1 MLLEPEQPVWFLLN
15 HSNEEFMKDIRILLT
30 GNPNVGKTT
39 LFNSICGVHQH
50 TGNYPGVTVEIKEG
64 KRQINEYSLIVSDLP
79 GTYSLS
85 AFTPDEQVARDA
97 LLTSHPDAVVQIID
111 ATNVERNLFLT
122 TQLMEIG
129 IPMVIALNM
138 CDLADEQGIT
148 IDAECL
154 EKNLKIPVVRIV
166 ARKGEGIDTLI
177 DTIIRVTKEKSSV
190 QSKEIEY
197 PHSVTSHL
205 NEIGSFLTSHS
216 SSLGSL
222 SPQYAAIRLMEGDE
236 HLEKMLHDKGLA
248 IPFIDK
254 ADPAERDGIAEDILL
269 ARYRTAEEIT
279 TCSVKCTMGRV
290 MPADLIDQVLTHRIF
305 GIPIFL
311 SCMWFAFQLTFS
323 ASNPFLVGIEYVFG
337 YFTELMNNV
346 DMDPFIRS
354 FLSDGVIGGVGS
366 VLVFVPSIFVMFLLL
381 SILEDTGYL
390 ARAAFVMD
398 RLMHSVGLH
407 GRSFIPFLIGFG
419 CNVPAIMAT
428 RTLQSKADRIIT
440 IITIPF
446 MSCAARLPVYVLFA
460 GVFFGAAAGNVI
472 FFLYV
477 LGIAVAILSALIFRR
492 LVFKDEPSPFIME
505 LPPYRRPSGFAAAVH
520 MWFKGREY
528 LKRAGLVIFGG
539 VIVVWALATLPVGV
553 EYGSAESL
561 AGIIG
566 QAFQPIFAPLGFN
579 WQLVVGL
586 IFGFIA
592 KEVVVG
598 SLGTL
603 YGGEEML
610 ESSLA
615 ADPTLSSV
623 IALAYM
629 VFVLLYLPCVAAL
642 GVIRQEMGNWKWTGI
657 AIGWGILVAYVF
669 AFIILHVGSLVIGA

>member
-1 MLLEPEQPVWFLLN
+1 
-15 HSNEEFMKDIRILLT
+15 MKDIRILLA

-39 LFNSICGVHQH
+39 LFNSLCGVHQH

-64 KRQINEYSLIVSDLP
+64 KHQINDHSIIVSDLP

-97 LLTSHPDAVVQIID
+97 LLTSSPDAIVQIID

-138 CDLADEQGIT
+138 SDLADEQGIK
-148 IDAECL
+148 IDADCL
-154 EKNLKIPVVRIV
+154 EKNLKVPVVRIV
-166 ARKGEGIDTLI
+166 ARTGEGIEKLVK
-177 DTIIRVTKEKSSV
+177 TIIRVTDKKTSSH
-190 QSKEIEY
+190 KEIEY
-197 PHSVTSHL
+197 PHSVTTHIT
-205 NEIGSFLTSHS
+205 EIGTYLSSHTSL
-216 SSLGSL
+216 LGSL
-222 SPQYAAIRLMEGDE
+222 LPQYAAIRLMEGDE
-236 HLEKMLHDKGLA
+236 HLEKMLHNQGLV

-254 ADPAERDGIAEDILL
+254 SDPAERDGIAEDILL
-269 ARYRTAEEIT
+269 ARYRTAEEVT
-279 TCSVKCTMGRV
+279 TCSVKCTMGQV
-290 MPADLIDQVLTHRIF
+290 NPADLIDLVLTHRYF

-323 ASNPFLVGIEYVFG
+323 ASNPFLVGIEYIFG
-337 YFTELMNNV
+337 YLTEMMNSIE
-346 DMDPFIRS
+346 MDPFIRS

-428 RTLQSKADRIIT
+428 RTLQSRADRIIT

-477 LGIAVAILSALIFRR
+477 LGIIVAILSALVFRR

-505 LPPYRRPSGFAAAVH
+505 LPPYRKPSGFAAGIH
-520 MWFKGREY
+520 MWYKGREY
-528 LKRAGLVIFGG
+528 LKRAGIVIFGG
-539 VIVVWALATLPVGV
+539 VLVVWALATLPAGV
-553 EYGSAESL
+553 EYGSVDSL
-561 AGIIG
+561 AGILG
-566 QAFQPIFAPLGFN
+566 QIFQPLFAPLGFN

-615 ADPTLSSV
+615 ADPIISPV

-642 GVIRQEMGNWKWTGI
+642 GVIRQEMGNWKWTAI
-657 AIGWGILVAYVF
+657 AIGWGIFVAYLF
-669 AFIILHVGSLVIGA
+669 AFITLHVGSVFIGA

>member
-1 MLLEPEQPVWFLLN
+1 MN
-15 HSNEEFMKDIRILLT
+15 DIRILLA

-39 LFNSICGVHQH
+39 LFNSLCGVHQH

-64 KRQINEYSLIVSDLP
+64 KRQVNEHSITVSDLP

-97 LLTSHPDAVVQIID
+97 LLTSRPDAVVQIID

-122 TQLMEIG
+122 TQLLEIG
-129 IPMVIALNM
+129 IPVVIALNM

-154 EKNLKIPVVRIV
+154 EKNLKVPVVRIV
-166 ARKGEGIDTLI
+166 ARTGEGIEELV
-177 DTIIRVTKEKSSV
+177 DTIIRVTSS
-190 QSKEIEY
+190 KTPGNPRELEY
-197 PHSVTSHL
+197 SHSIATHVT
-205 NEIGSFLTSHS
+205 EIGAF
-216 SSLGSL
+216 LGSHTSLPGNL
-222 SPQYAAIRLMEGDE
+222 SPQYAAIRLLEGDE
-236 HLEKMLHDKGLA
+236 CLEKTLHDQGLV
-248 IPFIDK
+248 IPFIDTS
-254 ADPAERDGIAEDILL
+254 DPAERDGIAEDILL
-269 ARYRTAEEIT
+269 ARYHLAEEIT
-279 TCSVKCTMGRV
+279 TCSVRCTMGRV
-290 MPADLIDQVLTHRIF
+290 MPADLIDHVLTHRIF

-323 ASNPFLVGIEYVFG
+323 AANPFLVGIEQIFG
-337 YFTELMNNV
+337 YFTEVMNSI
-346 DMDPFIRS
+346 DMDPFVRS
-354 FLSDGVIGGVGS
+354 FLADGVIGGVGS
-366 VLVFVPSIFVMFLLL
+366 VLVFVPNIFIMFLLL

-398 RLMHSVGLH
+398 RLMHSIGLH

-428 RTLQSKADRIIT
+428 RTLQSRADRIIT

-446 MSCAARLPVYVLFA
+446 MSCAARLPVYILFA

-477 LGIAVAILSALIFRR
+477 LGILVAVLSALIFRR
-492 LVFKDEPSPFIME
+492 LVFKGEPSPFIME
-505 LPPYRRPSGFAAAVH
+505 LPPYRRPSGYAAALH
-520 MWFKGREY
+520 MWYKGREY
-528 LKRAGLVIFGG
+528 LKRAGIVIFGG
-539 VIVVWALATLPVGV
+539 VLVVWALATLPAGV

-566 QAFQPIFAPLGFN
+566 EAVQPLFAPLGFN

-615 ADPTLSSV
+615 ADPTLTPV
-623 IALAYM
+623 VALAFM

-642 GVIRQEMGNWKWTGI
+642 GVIRQEMGSWRWTGI
-657 AIGWGILVAYVF
+657 AIGWGILMAYIVAYI
-669 AFIILHVGSLVIGA
+669 ALHAGSFIIGA

>member
-1 MLLEPEQPVWFLLN
+1 
-15 HSNEEFMKDIRILLT
+15 MKDIRILLA

-50 TGNYPGVTVEIKEG
+50 TGNYPGVTVEIKTG
-64 KRQINEYSLIVSDLP
+64 KRQINDHSFIVSDLP

-97 LLTSHPDAVVQIID
+97 LLTSCPDAVVQIID
-111 ATNVERNLFLT
+111 ATNIERNLFLT

-129 IPMVIALNM
+129 LPMVIALNM
-138 CDLADEQGIT
+138 WDLADEQGIT

-166 ARKGEGIDTLI
+166 AREGEGVEELI
-177 DTIIRVTKEKSSV
+177 KTIIRVSTNKTPAFHREV
-190 QSKEIEY
+190 EY
-197 PHSVTSHL
+197 PHSVTSHIS
-205 NEIGSFLTSHS
+205 EIGNYLGAHGTL
-216 SSLGSL
+216 LGSL
-222 SPQYAAIRLMEGDE
+222 SPHYAAIRLMEGDE
-236 HLEKMLHDKGLA
+236 HLEKMLHEKGLT
-248 IPFIDK
+248 IPFIDTS
-254 ADPAERDGIAEDILL
+254 DPAERDGIVEDILL
-269 ARYRTAEEIT
+269 ARYRAAEEIT
-279 TCSVKCTMGRV
+279 TCSVKCSMGRV
-290 MPADLIDQVLTHRIF
+290 MPGDLIDQVLTHRLF

-323 ASNPFLVGIEYVFG
+323 ASNPFLVGIEYIFG
-337 YFTELMNNV
+337 YLTELMNGV
-346 DMDPFIRS
+346 DMDPFVRS

-492 LVFKDEPSPFIME
+492 LVFRDEPSPFIME
-505 LPPYRRPSGFAAAVH
+505 LPPYRKPSGFAAAVH

-539 VIVVWALATLPVGV
+539 VIVVWALATLPAGV

-566 QAFQPIFAPLGFN
+566 QVFQPLFAPLGFN

-615 ADPTLSSV
+615 ADPTLSPV

-629 VFVLLYLPCVAAL
+629 VFILLYLPCVAAL

>member
-1 MLLEPEQPVWFLLN
+1 
-15 HSNEEFMKDIRILLT
+15 MKEIRILLA

-39 LFNSICGVHQH
+39 LFNSLCGVHQH

-64 KRQINEYSLIVSDLP
+64 KREAHDHSIIISDLP

-97 LLTSHPDAVVQIID
+97 LLTSDPDVIVQIVD
-111 ATNVERNLFLT
+111 ATNIERNLFFT
-122 TQLMEIG
+122 TQLLEIG
-129 IPMVIALNM
+129 IPLVIALNM

-148 IDAECL
+148 IDDKCL
-154 EKNLKIPVVRIV
+154 GKNLNIPVVRVV
-166 ARKGEGIDTLI
+166 AKKGEGIQKLV
-177 DTIIRVTKEKSSV
+177 DTIIEAAETTTKPDHRK
-190 QSKEIEY
+190 IEY
-197 PHSVTSHL
+197 PHLVTTHID
-205 NEIGSFLTSHS
+205 EIGNYLSSHA
-216 SSLGSL
+216 SLLKTL
-222 SPQYAAIRLMEGDE
+222 SPHYAAIRLLEGDE
-236 HLEKMLHDKGLA
+236 HLLTMLHEKGLD

-254 ADPAERDGIAEDILL
+254 GDPAERDGITEDILL
-269 ARYRTAEEIT
+269 ARYRAAEKVT
-279 TCSVKCTMGRV
+279 TCSVMCTMGRV

-323 ASNPFLVGIEYVFG
+323 ASNPFLVGIEYVWG
-337 YFTELMNNV
+337 YFTKIINGIG
-346 DMDPFIRS
+346 MDPLIRS

-366 VLVFVPSIFVMFLLL
+366 VLVFVPSIFVMFIIL
-381 SILEDTGYL
+381 SILEDSGYL

-398 RLMHSVGLH
+398 RFMHSIGLH

-428 RTLQSKADRIIT
+428 RTLQSRADRFIT

-477 LGIAVAILSALIFRR
+477 LGILVAIVSALIFRR
-492 LVFKDEPSPFIME
+492 VVFKDEPSPFIME
-505 LPPYRRPSGFAAAVH
+505 LPPYRMPGGFTAVLH
-520 MWFKGREY
+520 MWYKGREY
-528 LKRAGLVIFGG
+528 LKRAGIVIFGG
-539 VIVVWALATLPVGV
+539 VLVVWALATLPAGV

-566 QAFQPIFAPLGFN
+566 QAVEPLFAPLGFN

-603 YGGEEML
+603 YGGEDML

-615 ADPTLSSV
+615 ADPTISPA

-629 VFVLLYLPCVAAL
+629 VFVLLYMPCVAAL
-642 GVIRQEMGNWKWTGI
+642 GVIRQEMGNWKWTAI
-657 AIGWGILVAYVF
+657 AIGWGILMAYLF
-669 AFIILHVGSLVIGA
+669 AFILLHVGSLFIGA

>member
-1 MLLEPEQPVWFLLN
+1 
-15 HSNEEFMKDIRILLT
+15 MKDIRILVA

-39 LFNSICGVHQH
+39 LFNSLCGVHQH

-64 KRQINEYSLIVSDLP
+64 KKQINEHSLIISDLP

-97 LLTSHPDAVVQIID
+97 LLTSSPDAVVQIID
-111 ATNVERNLFLT
+111 ATNIERNLFLT

-138 CDLADEQGIT
+138 SDLADEQEIT

-166 ARKGEGIDTLI
+166 ARKGEGIDTLVE
-177 DTIIRVTKEKSSV
+177 TIIRTAEQKTKSAH
-190 QSKEIEY
+190 KEIEY
-197 PHSVTSHL
+197 PHSVTTHIADIGNYLSSH
-205 NEIGSFLTSHS
+205 TSL
-216 SSLGSL
+216 LGSL
-222 SPQYAAIRLMEGDE
+222 SPHYAAIRLMEGDE
-236 HLEKMLHDKGLA
+236 HLEKMLHDRGLV
-248 IPFIDK
+248 IPFIDN

-269 ARYRTAEEIT
+269 ARYHTAEEVT

-323 ASNPFLVGIEYVFG
+323 AANPFVVGIEYIFG
-337 YFTELMNNV
+337 HLTELIGSAG
-346 DMDPFIRS
+346 MDPLIRS

-366 VLVFVPSIFVMFLLL
+366 VLVFVPNIFAMFLML

-477 LGIAVAILSALIFRR
+477 LGILVAILSAFIFRR
-492 LVFKDEPSPFIME
+492 FVFKGEPSPFIME
-505 LPPYRRPSGFAAAVH
+505 LPPYRKPSGFAAAVH
-520 MWFKGREY
+520 MWYKGREY
-528 LKRAGLVIFGG
+528 LKRAGIVIFGG
-539 VIVVWALATLPVGV
+539 VIVIWALATLPAGV
-553 EYGSAESL
+553 EYGSAGSFV
-561 AGIIG
+561 GIIG
-566 QAFQPIFAPLGFN
+566 QVFQPIFAPLGFN

-615 ADPTLSSV
+615 ADPTISPV

-642 GVIRQEMGNWKWTGI
+642 AVIRQEVGGWKWTAI
-657 AIGWGILVAYVF
+657 ALGWGTLMAYIF
-669 AFIILHVGSLVIGA
+669 AFITLHVGNLFIGV

>member
-1 MLLEPEQPVWFLLN
+1 
-15 HSNEEFMKDIRILLT
+15 MKEIHILLA

-39 LFNSICGVHQH
+39 LFNSLCGVHQH
-50 TGNYPGVTVEIKEG
+50 TGNYPGVTVEIKTG
-64 KRQINEYSLIVSDLP
+64 KRQMNDHSIIVSDLP

-97 LLTSHPDAVVQIID
+97 LLTSGPDAVVQIID
-111 ATNVERNLFLT
+111 ATNIERNLFLT

-129 IPMVIALNM
+129 LPMIIALNM
-138 CDLADEQGIT
+138 CDLAEEQRIT
-148 IDAECL
+148 IDADCL

-166 ARKGEGIDTLI
+166 ARKGEGIEELI
-177 DTIIRVTKEKSSV
+177 KTIIQVSTHKTPAVHRA
-190 QSKEIEY
+190 IEY
-197 PHSVTSHL
+197 PHSVTSHIS
-205 NEIGSFLTSHS
+205 EIGNYLSAHASL
-216 SSLGSL
+216 LGSL
-222 SPQYAAIRLMEGDE
+222 SPYYAAIRLMEGDE
-236 HLEKMLHDKGLA
+236 HLEKMLHEKGLT
-248 IPFIDK
+248 IPFIDTS
-254 ADPAERDGIAEDILL
+254 DSAERDGIAEDILL
-269 ARYRTAEEIT
+269 ARYKTSEEIT

-290 MPADLIDQVLTHRIF
+290 MPGDLIDQVLTHRLF

-323 ASNPFLVGIEYVFG
+323 ASNPFLVGIEYIFG
-337 YFTELMNNV
+337 YFTDRMNGV
-346 DMDPFIRS
+346 DMDPFVRS

-366 VLVFVPSIFVMFLLL
+366 VLVFVPSIFVLFLLL

-428 RTLQSKADRIIT
+428 RTLQSRADRIIT

-446 MSCAARLPVYVLFA
+446 MSCTARLPVYVLFA

-492 LVFKDEPSPFIME
+492 LVFRDEPSPFIME
-505 LPPYRRPSGFAAAVH
+505 LPPYRKPSGFAAAVH

-528 LKRAGLVIFGG
+528 LKRAGLIIFGG
-539 VIVVWALATLPVGV
+539 VIVVWVLATLPAGV
-553 EYGSAESL
+553 EYGSADSL

-566 QAFQPIFAPLGFN
+566 QVFQPVFAPLGFN

-615 ADPTLSSV
+615 ADPTLHPV

-642 GVIRQEMGNWKWTGI
+642 GVIRQEMSNWKWTGI

>member
-1 MLLEPEQPVWFLLN
+1 LDPEQPAWFLLN
-15 HSNEEFMKDIRILLT
+15 HKYDDLMKDIRILLA

-39 LFNSICGVHQH
+39 LFNSLCGVHQH
-50 TGNYPGVTVEIKEG
+50 TGNYPGVTVDIKEG
-64 KRQINEYSLIVSDLP
+64 NRQINDHSLIVSDLP

-97 LLTSHPDAVVQIID
+97 LLTSNPDAVVQIID
-111 ATNVERNLFLT
+111 ATNIERNLFLT
-122 TQLMEIG
+122 TQMMEIG
-129 IPMVIALNM
+129 IPMIIALNM
-138 CDLADEQGIT
+138 SDLADEQGIT

-166 ARKGEGIDTLI
+166 ARTGEGIDTLVEN
-177 DTIIRVTKEKSSV
+177 IIRVTGQKTRATH
-190 QSKEIEY
+190 KEIEY
-197 PHSVTSHL
+197 PHSVT
-205 NEIGSFLTSHS
+205 NYIGEIGNYLSSHA
-216 SSLGSL
+216 SLLGKL
-222 SPQYAAIRLMEGDE
+222 SPHYAAIRLMEGDE
-236 HLEKMLHDKGLA
+236 HLEKMLHDQGLV

-254 ADPAERDGIAEDILL
+254 SDPAERDGIAEDILL

-279 TCSVKCTMGRV
+279 TCAVKCTMGQV
-290 MPADLIDQVLTHRIF
+290 LPADLIDQVLTHRF
-305 GIPIFL
+305 YGIPIFL
-311 SCMWFAFQLTFS
+311 ACMWFAFQVTFS
-323 ASNPFLVGIEYVFG
+323 ASNPFLVGIEYIFG
-337 YFTELMNNV
+337 YFTELMNEV
-346 DMDPFIRS
+346 EMDPFIQS

-366 VLVFVPSIFVMFLLL
+366 VFVFVPSIFVMFLLL

-398 RLMHSVGLH
+398 RLMHSIGLH

-477 LGIAVAILSALIFRR
+477 LGIFVAIVTALIFRR

-505 LPPYRRPSGFAAAVH
+505 LPPYRKPSGFAAATH
-520 MWFKGREY
+520 MWHKGREY
-528 LKRAGLVIFGG
+528 LKRAGIVIFGG
-539 VIVVWALATLPVGV
+539 VLLVWALATLPAGV
-553 EYGSAESL
+553 EYGSVDSL

-566 QAFQPIFAPLGFN
+566 QALHPVFAPLEFN

-615 ADPTLSSV
+615 ADPTLSPI
-623 IALAYM
+623 IALAFM

-657 AIGWGILVAYVF
+657 AIGWGIFMAYIFAYLV
-669 AFIILHVGSLVIGA
+669 LHIGSLFIGV

>member
-1 MLLEPEQPVWFLLN
+1 M
-15 HSNEEFMKDIRILLT
+15 
-30 GNPNVGKTT
+30 GKTT
-39 LFNSICGVHQH
+39 LFNSLCGVHQH

-64 KRQINEYSLIVSDLP
+64 KRQINDHSLFVSDLP

-97 LLTSHPDAVVQIID
+97 LLTSNPDAVVQIVD
-111 ATNVERNLFLT
+111 ATNIERNLFLT

-129 IPMVIALNM
+129 LPMVIALNM
-138 CDLADEQGIT
+138 SDLADEQKIT

-166 ARKGEGIDTLI
+166 ARNGEGIEKLV
-177 DTIIRVTKEKSSV
+177 DTIIRVTEKKTPV
-190 QSKEIEY
+190 DYKKIEY
-197 PHSVTSHL
+197 PHSVTTHIA
-205 NEIGSFLTSHS
+205 EIGNYLSSHV
-216 SSLGSL
+216 SLLGKL
-222 SPQYAAIRLMEGDE
+222 SPHYAAIRLMEGDE
-236 HLEKMLHDKGLA
+236 HLEKMLHDQGLV

-254 ADPAERDGIAEDILL
+254 CDPAERDGIAEDILL
-269 ARYRTAEEIT
+269 ARYRTSEEVT
-279 TCSVKCTMGRV
+279 TCAVKCSMGAV
-290 MPADLIDQVLTHRIF
+290 MPADLIDQVLTHRLF

-311 SCMWFAFQLTFS
+311 SCMWFAFQITFS
-323 ASNPFLVGIEYVFG
+323 ASNPFLVGIEYLFG
-337 YFTELMNNV
+337 IFTEMMNGV
-346 DMDPFIRS
+346 EMDPFIRS
-354 FLSDGVIGGVGS
+354 FLADGVIGGVGS
-366 VLVFVPSIFVMFLLL
+366 VLVFVPSIFVMFILL

-398 RLMHSVGLH
+398 RFMHSVGLH
-407 GRSFIPFLIGFG
+407 GKSFIPFLIGFG

-477 LGIAVAILSALIFRR
+477 LGIAVAIISAMIFRR
-492 LVFKDEPSPFIME
+492 FVFRDEPSPFIME
-505 LPPYRRPSGFAAAVH
+505 LPPYRKPSGLAAAVH
-520 MWFKGREY
+520 MWYKGKEY
-528 LKRAGLVIFGG
+528 LKRAGIVIFGG
-539 VIVVWALATLPVGV
+539 VLVVWALATFPVGV
-553 EYGSAESL
+553 EYGSVDSL
-561 AGIIG
+561 AGILG
-566 QAFQPIFAPLGFN
+566 QVFQPLFAPLGFN

-586 IFGFIA
+586 IFGFVA

-615 ADPTLSSV
+615 ADPTLSPV

-629 VFVLLYLPCVAAL
+629 VFVLLYFPCVAAF
-642 GVIRQEMGNWKWTGI
+642 GVIRQELGNWKWTCI
-657 AIGWGILVAYVF
+657 AVGWGILVAYIV
-669 AFIILHVGSLVIGA
+669 AFITLHVGSLFIGA

>member
-1 MLLEPEQPVWFLLN
+1 
-15 HSNEEFMKDIRILLT
+15 
-30 GNPNVGKTT
+30 
-39 LFNSICGVHQH
+39 
-50 TGNYPGVTVEIKEG
+50 
-64 KRQINEYSLIVSDLP
+64 
-79 GTYSLS
+79 
-85 AFTPDEQVARDA
+85 
-97 LLTSHPDAVVQIID
+97 
-111 ATNVERNLFLT
+111 
-122 TQLMEIG
+122 
-129 IPMVIALNM
+129 
-138 CDLADEQGIT
+138 
-148 IDAECL
+148 
-154 EKNLKIPVVRIV
+154 
-166 ARKGEGIDTLI
+166 
-177 DTIIRVTKEKSSV
+177 
-190 QSKEIEY
+190 
-197 PHSVTSHL
+197 
-205 NEIGSFLTSHS
+205 
-216 SSLGSL
+216 
-222 SPQYAAIRLMEGDE
+222 
-236 HLEKMLHDKGLA
+236 
-248 IPFIDK
+248 
-254 ADPAERDGIAEDILL
+254 
-269 ARYRTAEEIT
+269 
-279 TCSVKCTMGRV
+279 
-290 MPADLIDQVLTHRIF
+290 
-305 GIPIFL
+305 
-311 SCMWFAFQLTFS
+311 MWFAFQLTFS

-407 GRSFIPFLIGFG
+407 GRSFIPFLISFG

-539 VIVVWALATLPVGV
+539 VIVVWALATLPAGV

-566 QAFQPIFAPLGFN
+566 QALQPVFAPLGFN

-615 ADPTLSSV
+615 ADPGLSPV

-642 GVIRQEMGNWKWTGI
+642 GVIRQEMRSWKWTGI
-657 AIGWGILVAYVF
+657 AIGWGIFVAYVF
-669 AFIILHVGSLVIGA
+669 AFIILHVGSLFIGA

>member
-1 MLLEPEQPVWFLLN
+1 
-15 HSNEEFMKDIRILLT
+15 MKDIRILLA

-50 TGNYPGVTVEIKEG
+50 TGNYPGVTVDIKTG
-64 KRQINEYSLIVSDLP
+64 KRRIHDYTIWVTDLP

-97 LLTSHPDAVVQIID
+97 LLTLQPDIVVQIID
-111 ATNVERNLFLT
+111 AANIGRNLFLT
-122 TQLMEIG
+122 TQIMEIG
-129 IPMVIALNM
+129 LPMVIALSM
-138 CDLADEQGIT
+138 CDLAEQQGIT
-148 IDAECL
+148 IDIECL
-154 EKNLKIPVVRIV
+154 EKSLKIPVVRIV
-166 ARKGEGIDTLI
+166 AQKGEGVEELI
-177 DTIIRVTKEKSSV
+177 KTIIEVSTNKTPDITRG
-190 QSKEIEY
+190 IEY
-197 PHSVTSHL
+197 SHSVTSRIV
-205 NEIGSFLTSHS
+205 EIGNYLSAHREL
-216 SSLGSL
+216 LGCL
-222 SPQYAAIRLMEGDE
+222 SPHYAAIRLVEGDH
-236 HLEKMLHDKGLA
+236 HLEKMLHEKGHT
-248 IPFIDK
+248 IPFIDTCE
-254 ADPAERDGIAEDILL
+254 PAERDSIAEEILL

-279 TCSVKCTMGRV
+279 TCAVKCTMCRIRPGDR
-290 MPADLIDQVLTHRIF
+290 IDQVLTHRIF

-323 ASNPFLVGIEYVFG
+323 ASNPFLVGIEYLFG
-337 YFTELMNNV
+337 HLTELINSV
-346 DMDPFIRS
+346 DMDPVTRS

-446 MSCAARLPVYVLFA
+446 ISCAARLPVYVLFA
-460 GVFFGAAAGNVI
+460 GVFFKPAAGNVI

-477 LGIAVAILSALIFRR
+477 LGITVAILSARIFRQLAFR
-492 LVFKDEPSPFIME
+492 DEPSPFIME
-505 LPPYRRPSGFAAAVH
+505 LPPYRKPDGFAAAVH

-539 VIVVWALATLPVGV
+539 VIVIWALATLPFGV

-566 QAFQPIFAPLGFN
+566 QTIQPLFAPLGFT
-579 WQLVVGL
+579 WHLVVGL

-603 YGGEEML
+603 YGGGEML

-615 ADPTLSSV
+615 ADP
-623 IALAYM
+623 ALNPAVAFAYM
-629 VFVLLYLPCVAAL
+629 VFVLLYMPCVAAL
-642 GVIRQEMGNWKWTGI
+642 GVIRQEMGSWKWTGI
-657 AIGWGILVAYVF
+657 TIGWGIFIAYIF
-669 AFIILHVGSLVIGA
+669 AFITAHIGLLIIGA

>member
-1 MLLEPEQPVWFLLN
+1 MPLEPERQVWFWLN
-15 HSNEEFMKDIRILLT
+15 HKHDDLMKNISILLA

-39 LFNSICGVHQH
+39 LFNSLCGVHQH
-50 TGNYPGVTVEIKEG
+50 TGNYPGVTVDIKEG
-64 KRQINEYSLIVSDLP
+64 KRQINEHSLIISDLP

-97 LLTSHPDAVVQIID
+97 LLNTNPDAVVQIID
-111 ATNVERNLFLT
+111 ATNIERNLFLT

-138 CDLADEQGIT
+138 SDLADEQGIT

-166 ARKGEGIDTLI
+166 ARNGEGIDSLLETV
-177 DTIIRVTKEKSSV
+177 IRVANQKTRTAHR
-190 QSKEIEY
+190 EIEY
-197 PHSVTSHL
+197 SHSVTNHI
-205 NEIGSFLTSHS
+205 NEICNYLRSHAAL
-216 SSLGSL
+216 LGNL
-222 SPQYAAIRLMEGDE
+222 SPHYAAIRLVEGDE
-236 HLEKMLHDKGLA
+236 HLEKMLHNQGLKL
-248 IPFIDK
+248 PFIDNG
-254 ADPAERDGIAEDILL
+254 DPAERDGIAEDILL

-311 SCMWFAFQLTFS
+311 ACMWFAFQITFS
-323 ASNPFLVGIEYVFG
+323 ASNPFLVGIEYIFEH
-337 YFTELMNNV
+337 FTEIINGV
-346 DMDPFIRS
+346 EMDPFIRS

-398 RLMHSVGLH
+398 RLMHSIGLH

-477 LGIAVAILSALIFRR
+477 LGILVAIISAMTFRR

-505 LPPYRRPSGFAAAVH
+505 LPPYRKPSGFAAATH
-520 MWFKGREY
+520 MWHKGREY
-528 LKRAGLVIFGG
+528 LKRAGIVIFGG

-553 EYGSAESL
+553 EYGSVDSL

-566 QAFQPIFAPLGFN
+566 QTVQPLFAPLGFN

-615 ADPTLSSV
+615 ADPILSPV

-629 VFVLLYLPCVAAL
+629 VFILLYLPCVAAL
-642 GVIRQEMGNWKWTGI
+642 GVIRQEIGNWKWTGI

-669 AFIILHVGSLVIGA
+669 SFLILHIGSLFIGA